1 MGKNFKLEILQ
12 ILQKERNRF
21 ISASELASLLK
32 LSERTIYRHIKLLN
46 KDLEE
51 KGIKITSTPGL
62 GYQLIGI
69 SKDSERLLLSPVTND
84 INLEGDIQN
93 FIVENLLNNCMVS
106 LESILSTFFISE
118 STLYRIIYSINLT
131 MESSKAKIGIKKA
144 NIILKGSNLAK
155 LKFLIGILLSSE
167 LNHSTSQYKSIIEDF
182 YRDRNNIKIFLLE
195 DYFSKKLLRDFDRKI
210 LEWALFI
217 KMRQTKKRNLREL
230 IQDNDISILLNE
242 FEEING
248 LKTKEKLFNIVD
260 SSLSIFLS
268 DSFRRENSYSIYVD
282 NLVNHLQTLIKQ
294 KLNALYVENK
304 LLSRITEEYPLEYQV
319 SGLMAY
325 QIELA
330 FNLPLNKHDV
340 GFVTLYLATINRN
353 NEFVDRSIS
362 TVIISDSL
370 STGFLCREKV
380 QNYLPMLEVIEVLP
394 EWEVENHDF
403 KKYDLI
409 INLTSSNISEEIPL
423 ITISNPFDHELIKQ
437 IETKVREL
445 NVIPL
450 NQLELISQDV
460 VILSG
465 QNKEEIIATLLDVDI
480 RDTAEKQIIKRQ
492 IIERE
497 KITSTE
503 IGNKVA
509 IPHTIVNKLSETKII
524 IGIHEEGIIW
534 SKEKVKVIILI
545 LFSDKTVAQEQLIRK
560 IYNFT
565 RNTDKLN
572 EFIQNKELRILREYV
587 KGEHYGSTNR

>member
-1 MGKNFKLEILQ
+1 MGKNFKLDILQ

-69 SKDSERLLLSPVTND
+69 SEDSERLLLSPVAND
-84 INLEGDIQN
+84 INLEGDVQN
-93 FIVENLLNNCMVS
+93 FIVENLLNNYVVS
-106 LESILSTFFISE
+106 LESIISTFFISE

-144 NIILKGSNLAK
+144 NIVLKGSNLAK

-167 LNHSTSQYKSIIEDF
+167 LNHSVIQYKNIIEDF
-182 YRDRNNIKIFLLE
+182 YGNRNNIKAFLLD

-210 LEWALFI
+210 LEWAFFI
-217 KMRQTKKRNLREL
+217 KMKQIKNITLKEL

-248 LKTKEKLFNIVD
+248 LNTKEKLFNIVD

-268 DSFRRENSYSIYVD
+268 DSFRRENSYSIYVN

-294 KLNALYVENK
+294 KSNALFVENK
-304 LLSRITEEYPLEYQV
+304 LLSTITEEYPLEYQV
-319 SGLMAY
+319 SGLIAY

-370 STGFLCREKV
+370 STGFLCREKI

-394 EWEVENHDF
+394 EWEVENYEF
-403 KKYDLI
+403 KKFDLI
-409 INLTSSNISEEIPL
+409 INLTCSNISEEIPL

-480 RDTAEKQIIKRQ
+480 RNTAEKQIIKRQ

-509 IPHTIVNKLSETKII
+509 IPHTIVSKLNETKII

-534 SKEKVKVIILI
+534 GKEKVKVIILI

-572 EFIQNKELRILREYV
+572 EFIQNKELRVLREYV
-587 KGEHYGSTNR
+587 KGEHYGSANR

>member
-106 LESILSTFFISE
+106 LASILSTFFISE

-509 IPHTIVNKLSETKII
+509 IPHTIVNKLNETKII

>member
-1 MGKNFKLEILQ
+1 MGKNFKLDILQ

-32 LSERTIYRHIKLLN
+32 ISERTIYRHIKLLN

-69 SKDSERLLLSPVTND
+69 SKDSERLLLSPASND
-84 INLEGDIQN
+84 INLEGDVQN

-167 LNHSTSQYKSIIEDF
+167 LNHSTIQYKNIIEDF
-182 YRDRNNIKIFLLE
+182 YRNRNNIKVFLLE

-217 KMRQTKKRNLREL
+217 KMRQTKKRTLREL
-230 IQDNDISILLNE
+230 IQDNDISVLLNE

-260 SSLSIFLS
+260 SSLAIFLS
-268 DSFRRENSYSIYVD
+268 DSFRRENSYSIYVN

-294 KLNALYVENK
+294 KSNALYVENK

-409 INLTSSNISEEIPL
+409 INLTSSNISEEIPI
-423 ITISNPFDHELIKQ
+423 ITISNPFDHELLKQ

-465 QNKEEIIATLLDVDI
+465 QNKEEIIATLLDVEI
-480 RDTAEKQIIKRQ
+480 KNTAEKQIIKRQ

-509 IPHTIVNKLSETKII
+509 IPHTIVNKLNETKII

-565 RNTDKLN
+565 RNTDKLD
-572 EFIQNKELRILREYV
+572 EFIQNKELRILQEYV

>member
-1 MGKNFKLEILQ
+1 MGKNFKLDILQ

-167 LNHSTSQYKSIIEDF
+167 LNHGTIQYKSIIEDF
-182 YRDRNNIKIFLLE
+182 YGNRNNIKAFLLD

-260 SSLSIFLS
+260 SSLSIFLT

-509 IPHTIVNKLSETKII
+509 IPHTIVNKLNETKII

>member
-106 LESILSTFFISE
+106 LASILSTFFISE

-409 INLTSSNISEEIPL
+409 INLTNSNISEEIPL

-509 IPHTIVNKLSETKII
+509 IPHTIVNKLNETKII

>member
-1 MGKNFKLEILQ
+1 MGKNFKLDILQ
-12 ILQKERNRF
+12 ILQKEKNRF

-69 SKDSERLLLSPVTND
+69 SEDSERLLLSPVAND
-84 INLEGDIQN
+84 INLEGDVQN
-93 FIVENLLNNCMVS
+93 FIVENLLNNYVVS

-118 STLYRIIYSINLT
+118 STLYRIIYSINLK
-131 MESSKAKIGIKKA
+131 MESCKAKIGIKKA
-144 NIILKGSNLAK
+144 NIVLKGSNLAK

-167 LNHSTSQYKSIIEDF
+167 LNHSVTQYKNIIEDF
-182 YRDRNNIKIFLLE
+182 YGNRNNIKVFLLD

-210 LEWALFI
+210 LEWAFFI
-217 KMRQTKKRNLREL
+217 KMKQIKNITLKEL

-268 DSFRRENSYSIYVD
+268 DSFRRENSYSIYVN

-294 KLNALYVENK
+294 KSNALFVENK

-325 QIELA
+325 QIELV

-353 NEFVDRSIS
+353 NEFIGRSIS

-394 EWEVENHDF
+394 EWEVENYDF

-409 INLTSSNISEEIPL
+409 INLTGSNISGEIPI
-423 ITISNPFDHELIKQ
+423 ITIGNPFDHELIKQ
-437 IETKVREL
+437 IEMKVREL
-445 NVIPL
+445 NVIPS
-450 NQLELISQDV
+450 NQLELISQNV
-460 VILSG
+460 VSLSG
-465 QNKEEIIATLLDVDI
+465 ENKEEIIATLLDVAI
-480 RDTAEKQIIKRQ
+480 KDTAEKHIIKRQ

-534 SKEKVKVIILI
+534 GKEKVKVIILI

-560 IYNFT
+560 LYNFT

-572 EFIQNKELRILREYV
+572 EFIQNKELRILQEYV

>member
-409 INLTSSNISEEIPL
+409 INLTNSNISEEIPL

-509 IPHTIVNKLSETKII
+509 IPHTIVNKLNETKII

>member
-1 MGKNFKLEILQ
+1 MGKNFKLDILQ

-69 SKDSERLLLSPVTND
+69 SKDSERLLLSPASND
-84 INLEGDIQN
+84 INLEGDVQN

-144 NIILKGSNLAK
+144 NIVLKGSNLAK

-167 LNHSTSQYKSIIEDF
+167 LNHSTIQYKNIIEDF
-182 YRDRNNIKIFLLE
+182 YRNRNNIKVFLLE

-217 KMRQTKKRNLREL
+217 KMRQTKKRTLREL

-260 SSLSIFLS
+260 SSLAIFLS
-268 DSFRRENSYSIYVD
+268 DSFRRENSYSIYVN

-294 KLNALYVENK
+294 KSNALYVENK

-319 SGLMAY
+319 SGLIAY

-465 QNKEEIIATLLDVDI
+465 KNKEEIIATLLDVEI
-480 RDTAEKQIIKRQ
+480 KNTAEKQIIKRQ

-509 IPHTIVNKLSETKII
+509 ISHTIVNKLNETKII

-565 RNTDKLN
+565 RNTDKLD
-572 EFIQNKELRILREYV
+572 EFIQNKELRILQEYV
-587 KGEHYGSTNR
+587 KGEHYGSINR

>member
-1 MGKNFKLEILQ
+1 MGKNFKLDILQ

-69 SKDSERLLLSPVTND
+69 SKDSERLLLSPASND
-84 INLEGDIQN
+84 INLEGDVQN

-144 NIILKGSNLAK
+144 NIVLKGSNLAK

-167 LNHSTSQYKSIIEDF
+167 LNHSTIQYKNIIEDF
-182 YRDRNNIKIFLLE
+182 YRNRNNIKVFLLE

-217 KMRQTKKRNLREL
+217 KMRQTKKRTLREL

-248 LKTKEKLFNIVD
+248 LKTKKKLFNIVD
-260 SSLSIFLS
+260 SSLAIFLS

-465 QNKEEIIATLLDVDI
+465 QNKEEIIATLLDVEI
-480 RDTAEKQIIKRQ
+480 KNTAEKQIIKRQ

-509 IPHTIVNKLSETKII
+509 IPHTIVNKLNETKII

-565 RNTDKLN
+565 RNTDKLD
-572 EFIQNKELRILREYV
+572 EFIQNKELRILQEYV

>member
-1 MGKNFKLEILQ
+1 MGKNFKLDILQ

-32 LSERTIYRHIKLLN
+32 ISERTIYRHIKLLN

-69 SKDSERLLLSPVTND
+69 SKDSERLLLSPASND
-84 INLEGDIQN
+84 INLEGDVQN

-144 NIILKGSNLAK
+144 NIVLKGSNLAK

-167 LNHSTSQYKSIIEDF
+167 LNHSTIQYKNIIEDF
-182 YRDRNNIKIFLLE
+182 YRNRNNIKVFLLE

-217 KMRQTKKRNLREL
+217 KMRQTKKRTLREL
-230 IQDNDISILLNE
+230 IQDSDISILLNE

-260 SSLSIFLS
+260 SSLAIFLS

-294 KLNALYVENK
+294 KSNALYVENK

-465 QNKEEIIATLLDVDI
+465 KNKEEIIATLLDVEI
-480 RDTAEKQIIKRQ
+480 KNTAEKQIIKRQ

-509 IPHTIVNKLSETKII
+509 IPHTIVNKLNETKII

-565 RNTDKLN
+565 RNTDKLD
-572 EFIQNKELRILREYV
+572 EFIQNKELRILQEYV

>member
-1 MGKNFKLEILQ
+1 MGKNFKLDILQ

-32 LSERTIYRHIKLLN
+32 ISERTIYRHIKLLN

-69 SKDSERLLLSPVTND
+69 SKDSERLLLSPASND
-84 INLEGDIQN
+84 INLEGDVQN

-144 NIILKGSNLAK
+144 NIVLKGSNLAK

-167 LNHSTSQYKSIIEDF
+167 LNHSTIQYKNIIEDF
-182 YRDRNNIKIFLLE
+182 YRNRNNIKVFLLE

-217 KMRQTKKRNLREL
+217 KMRQTKKRTLREL

-260 SSLSIFLS
+260 SSLAIFLS
-268 DSFRRENSYSIYVD
+268 DSFRRENSYSIYVN

-294 KLNALYVENK
+294 KSNALYVENK

-409 INLTSSNISEEIPL
+409 INLTSSNISEEIPI
-423 ITISNPFDHELIKQ
+423 ITISNPFDHELLKQ

-465 QNKEEIIATLLDVDI
+465 QNKEEIIATLLDVEI
-480 RDTAEKQIIKRQ
+480 KNTAEKQIIKRQ

-509 IPHTIVNKLSETKII
+509 IPHTIVNKLNETKII

-572 EFIQNKELRILREYV
+572 EFIQNKELRILQEYV

>member
-1 MGKNFKLEILQ
+1 MGKNFKLDILQ

-69 SKDSERLLLSPVTND
+69 SKDSERLLLSPASND
-84 INLEGDIQN
+84 INLEGDVQN

-144 NIILKGSNLAK
+144 NIVLKGSNLAK

-167 LNHSTSQYKSIIEDF
+167 LNHSTIQYKNIIEDF
-182 YRDRNNIKIFLLE
+182 YRNRNNIKVFLLE

-217 KMRQTKKRNLREL
+217 KMRQTKKRTLREL

-260 SSLSIFLS
+260 SSLAIFLS
-268 DSFRRENSYSIYVD
+268 DSFRRENSYSIYVN

-294 KLNALYVENK
+294 KSNALYVENK

-465 QNKEEIIATLLDVDI
+465 KNKEEIIATLLDVEI
-480 RDTAEKQIIKRQ
+480 KNTAEKQIIKRQ

-509 IPHTIVNKLSETKII
+509 IPHTIVNKLNETKII

-534 SKEKVKVIILI
+534 GKEKVKVIILI

-565 RNTDKLN
+565 RNTDKLD
-572 EFIQNKELRILREYV
+572 EFIQNKELRILQEYV
-587 KGEHYGSTNR
+587 KGEHYGSINR

>member
-21 ISASELASLLK
+21 IFASELASLLK

-69 SKDSERLLLSPVTND
+69 SKDSERLLLSPVKND

-509 IPHTIVNKLSETKII
+509 IPHTIVNKLNETKII

>member
-1 MGKNFKLEILQ
+1 M
-12 ILQKERNRF
+12 
-21 ISASELASLLK
+21 
-32 LSERTIYRHIKLLN
+32 LN

-587 KGEHYGSTNR
+587 KGEYYGSTNR

>member
-370 STGFLCREKV
+370 STGFLCREKI

-509 IPHTIVNKLSETKII
+509 IPHTIVNKLNETKII

>member
-144 NIILKGSNLAK
+144 NIVLKGSNLAK

-167 LNHSTSQYKSIIEDF
+167 LNHGTSQYKSIIEDF
-182 YRDRNNIKIFLLE
+182 YGNRNNIKAFLLD

-260 SSLSIFLS
+260 SSLSIFLT

-509 IPHTIVNKLSETKII
+509 IPHTIVNKLNETKII

>member
-1 MGKNFKLEILQ
+1 MGKNFKLDILQ

-69 SKDSERLLLSPVTND
+69 SKDSERLLLSPASND
-84 INLEGDIQN
+84 INLEGDVQN

-144 NIILKGSNLAK
+144 NIVLKGSNLAK

-167 LNHSTSQYKSIIEDF
+167 LNHSTIQYKNIIEDF
-182 YRDRNNIKIFLLE
+182 YRNRNNIKVFLLE

-217 KMRQTKKRNLREL
+217 KMRQTKKRTLREL

-260 SSLSIFLS
+260 SSLAIFLS
-268 DSFRRENSYSIYVD
+268 DSFRRENSYSIYVN

-294 KLNALYVENK
+294 KSNALYVENK

-465 QNKEEIIATLLDVDI
+465 QNKEEIIATLLDVEI
-480 RDTAEKQIIKRQ
+480 KNTAEKQIIKRQ

-509 IPHTIVNKLSETKII
+509 IPHTIVNKLNETKII

-565 RNTDKLN
+565 RNTDKLD
-572 EFIQNKELRILREYV
+572 EFIQNKELRILQEYV

>member
-1 MGKNFKLEILQ
+1 MGKKFKLEILQ

-509 IPHTIVNKLSETKII
+509 IPHTIVNKLNETKII

>member
-1 MGKNFKLEILQ
+1 MGKNFKLDILQ

-69 SKDSERLLLSPVTND
+69 SKDSERLLLSPASND
-84 INLEGDIQN
+84 INLEGDVQN

-144 NIILKGSNLAK
+144 NIVLKGSNLAK

-167 LNHSTSQYKSIIEDF
+167 LNHSTIQYKNIIEDF
-182 YRDRNNIKIFLLE
+182 YRNRNNIKVFLLE

-217 KMRQTKKRNLREL
+217 KMRQTKKRTLREL

-260 SSLSIFLS
+260 SSLAIFLS
-268 DSFRRENSYSIYVD
+268 DSFRRENSYSIYVN

-294 KLNALYVENK
+294 KSNALYVENK

-319 SGLMAY
+319 SGLIAY

-465 QNKEEIIATLLDVDI
+465 KNKEEIIATLLDVEI
-480 RDTAEKQIIKRQ
+480 KNTAEKQIIKRQ

-509 IPHTIVNKLSETKII
+509 IPHTIVNKLNETKII

-565 RNTDKLN
+565 RNTDKLD
-572 EFIQNKELRILREYV
+572 EFIQNKELRILQEYV
-587 KGEHYGSTNR
+587 KGEHYGSINR

>member
-1 MGKNFKLEILQ
+1 MGKNFKLEILH

-509 IPHTIVNKLSETKII
+509 IPHTIVNKLNETKII

>member
-1 MGKNFKLEILQ
+1 MEKNFKLEILQ

-370 STGFLCREKV
+370 STGFLCREKI

-509 IPHTIVNKLSETKII
+509 IPHTIVNKLNETKII